1 MINLK
6 KMKVIK
12 SKKYIK
18 NQFEKIS
25 SNFTFDK
32 LFPIIIKLFF
42 IILPIF
48 ILFLKI
54 KRKNIRNE
62 IQNTN
67 NLKNNIHLALNV
79 DDKYIYPSIVFL
91 TSLMDNRANST
102 FYTIHLLTNNN
113 LTVNSTNKITRLVN
127 KFGNNSIKLIYYNLE
142 GYFKNATA
150 GYISVATYY
159 KILLPSLLPNVDKII
174 YSDGDVINL
183 EDLSEM
189 YNIEF
194 KENMYFCGLPDYKDH
209 LNELHQFGLSSDKY
223 INCGILLINLK
234 ALRENLMVEKLIA
247 FVASHHLRFHEQTAI
262 NCICYNNIQV
272 LPYKFNLFAYPSIN
286 KLNRLNSNQ
295 NAKYRVNLSELN
307 QSFNEP
313 TLYHYVSLDKPWL
326 NRTTKFNRV
335 YWWYYAKMSG
345 YYNEILEHYK
355 FDINDIENLLSK
367 IPEDGGLLRRNYK
380 KFK

>member
-1 MINLK
+1 MIKLK

-12 SKKYIK
+12 RKKYIK

-54 KRKNIRNE
+54 KRKNISND
-62 IQNTN
+62 IQNR
-67 NLKNNIHLALNV
+67 NNIHLALNV

-127 KFGNNSIKLIYYNLE
+127 KFGYNSIKLIYYNLE

-174 YSDGDVINL
+174 YSD
-183 EDLSEM
+183 
-189 YNIEF
+189 
-194 KENMYFCGLPDYKDH
+194 
-209 LNELHQFGLSSDKY
+209 
-223 INCGILLINLK
+223 
-234 ALRENLMVEKLIA
+234 
-247 FVASHHLRFHEQTAI
+247 
-262 NCICYNNIQV
+262 
-272 LPYKFNLFAYPSIN
+272 
-286 KLNRLNSNQ
+286 
-295 NAKYRVNLSELN
+295 
-307 QSFNEP
+307 
-313 TLYHYVSLDKPWL
+313 
-326 NRTTKFNRV
+326 
-335 YWWYYAKMSG
+335 
-345 YYNEILEHYK
+345 
-355 FDINDIENLLSK
+355 
-367 IPEDGGLLRRNYK
+367 
-380 KFK
+380 